1 MALVL
6 NDRVKET
13 TTTTGTGALTFAG
26 AVSGFETFSAG
37 IGNSNTTYYAVAHQ
51 SANEWEVGLG
61 TLAADSSTITRTTV
75 FSSSNSDSAVDF
87 AAGTK
92 DIFCTYPAGKAVF
105 KDASDN
111 TNFADSEKIVF
122 GTGADFEILHNSS
135 TGNLLNLTTNPLE
148 IHQAASNSVLQL
160 INDSGSHNQVLQIFD
175 GSTQHGSISTDT
187 GKLKIDGIG
196 VLELSDDGS
205 TKLATTATGVQTTGT
220 VNINGEY
227 AFPTADGNANQIL
240 ETDGSGALTFV
251 DKPASGASAGF
262 VIAMSVAL

>member
-111 TNFADSEKIVF
+111 TNFADDEKIVF
-122 GTGADFEILHNSS
+122 GAGADLEIFHETAGGGTDNVIKTPNVSHSLRLKSDSILLQSRSNDTLASFS
-135 TGNLLNLTTNPLE
+135 NGGNVTLAYSGSGKISTTN
-148 IHQAASNSVLQL
+148 
-160 INDSGSHNQVLQIFD
+160 
-175 GSTQHGSISTDT
+175 
-187 GKLKIDGIG
+187 
-196 VLELSDDGS
+196 
-205 TKLATTATGVQTTGT
+205 TGVQTTGT

-227 AFPTADGNANQIL
+227 EFPTADGNANQIL

-251 DKPASGASAGF
+251 DKPTSGASAGF